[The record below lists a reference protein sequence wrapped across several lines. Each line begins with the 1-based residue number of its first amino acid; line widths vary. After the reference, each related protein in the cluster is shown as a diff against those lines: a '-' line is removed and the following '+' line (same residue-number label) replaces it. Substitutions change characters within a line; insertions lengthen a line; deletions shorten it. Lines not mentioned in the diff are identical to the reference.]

1 MLLCEVELHT
11 QLPSLLSQDNT
22 ICNESWFLPRRIC
35 SHLRIFTP
43 QLLILP
49 FWSRLRVSILNR
61 RGRSKRVDAIMRCCS
76 VGSPP
81 SDAPNAVVW
90 MLNCAGGSARRCSSC
105 VAVKP
110 LYCEGLRDRLSS
122 ITIGSS
128 VG

>member
-81 SDAPNAVVW
+81 SDAPSAVVL
-90 MLNCAGGSARRCSSC
+90 MLNTAGGCAKRCSSC

-110 LYCEGLRDRLSS
+110 AYCDGSRDMLFSS
-122 ITIGSS
+122 TIGSS